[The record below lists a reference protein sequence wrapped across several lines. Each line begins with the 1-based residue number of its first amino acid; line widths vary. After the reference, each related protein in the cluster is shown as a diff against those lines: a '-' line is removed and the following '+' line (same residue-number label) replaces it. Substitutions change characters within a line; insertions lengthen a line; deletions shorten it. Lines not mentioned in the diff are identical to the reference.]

1 MGYNFKVAKDM
12 ARALA
17 SRFGIGYINYDG
29 KNYYST
35 SCPIPSIIGKMEKG
49 KFKVV
54 KQQEKLNVSIIQ
66 VYFQYYYLCFNYVCL
81 WSNQLAVSSRF
92 SFCYWFNDYLL

>member
-54 KQQEKLNVSIIQ
+54 K
-66 VYFQYYYLCFNYVCL
+66 
-81 WSNQLAVSSRF
+81 
-92 SFCYWFNDYLL
+92 

>member
-1 MGYNFKVAKDM
+1 MGYNFKVAKNM

-35 SCPIPSIIGKMEKG
+35 SCPTSSTIGKIGKG

-54 KQQEKLNVSIIQ
+54 K
-66 VYFQYYYLCFNYVCL
+66 
-81 WSNQLAVSSRF
+81 
-92 SFCYWFNDYLL
+92 